1 MRIGGFSD
9 QEVGAFTLQST
20 FIWGFLGSSFPGWP
34 FSGWRIVGFQIP
46 SFKVSPG
53 IGGVLSSETGEFSSP
68 RGSDVS
74 ADFLLY
80 TCFTTQ
86 A

>member
-1 MRIGGFSD
+1 MG
-9 QEVGAFTLQST
+9 
-20 FIWGFLGSSFPGWP
+20 FPGEQ
-34 FSGWRIVGFQIP
+34 FSRVEVFRVENSGISNPELI
-46 SFKVSPG
+46 KVSPG
-53 IGGVLSSETGEFSSP
+53 IGGVLSSEIGEFSSP

-80 TCFTTQ
+80 TCVTTQ

>member
-1 MRIGGFSD
+1 MG
-9 QEVGAFTLQST
+9 
-20 FIWGFLGSSFPGWP
+20 FPGEQ
-34 FSGWRIVGFQIP
+34 FSRVEVFRVKNSGISNP
-46 SFKVSPG
+46 ELKVSPG

-80 TCFTTQ
+80 TCVTTQ